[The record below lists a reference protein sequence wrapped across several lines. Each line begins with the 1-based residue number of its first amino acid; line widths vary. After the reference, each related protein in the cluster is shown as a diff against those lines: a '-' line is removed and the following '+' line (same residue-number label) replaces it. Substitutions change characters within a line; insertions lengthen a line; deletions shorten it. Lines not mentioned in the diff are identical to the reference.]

1 MKRSLTLLSA
11 ALLSTLSLSAAV
23 EFETATPEEV
33 GVQSGAIANF
43 VDELQKL
50 NYVHSFVLLKDGKL
64 VAEGYWAPYDAETPH
79 ALYSL
84 SKSFTS
90 MAIGLAIQDG
100 ELTLEDRIADIFPEE
115 SAEISEKYRSVTV
128 RDLLTMRSGHAPGI
142 EVDSMDSDDWVRN
155 FFSQEPNGE
164 PGETFAYNN
173 GATYMLSAI
182 FRKVTG
188 ETVHNRLKRDV
199 FEPLGFEE
207 TTWETC
213 PQGTPQ
219 GFSGLSVR
227 TRELAR
233 FGQLLLDK
241 GVADGKQLLPADY
254 IAEATSMQVPADPV
268 YINPLSSWGQGYGY
282 QFWRCP
288 YDNFRGDG
296 AYGQYCLVMESENA
310 VLAIN
315 SGVPD
320 MQAPMEIIWKT
331 LYAGLRTKPFAANPD
346 GDKKL
351 EEKLKTLQLPVIS
364 ATVTANEEN
373 KVLAQPSEPQPLGF
387 YNLGPNAEGF
397 TMLLLA
403 KLNDK
408 ELELKLFNTDPAK
421 EIVVSCGFDSW
432 KKNPESKYAGSYF
445 WDESGDLLIR
455 ALKYN
460 QPRGMDLRMS
470 FHGDYITVS
479 GKTIPVGPSL
489 VLTGVRRDPEK

>member
-100 ELTLEDRIADIFPEE
+100 KLTLEDRIADIFPEE

-188 ETVHNRLKRDV
+188 ETVHDRLKRDV

-288 YDNFRGDG
+288 
-296 AYGQYCLVMESENA
+296 
-310 VLAIN
+310 
-315 SGVPD
+315 
-320 MQAPMEIIWKT
+320 
-331 LYAGLRTKPFAANPD
+331 
-346 GDKKL
+346 
-351 EEKLKTLQLPVIS
+351 
-364 ATVTANEEN
+364 
-373 KVLAQPSEPQPLGF
+373 
-387 YNLGPNAEGF
+387 
-397 TMLLLA
+397 
-403 KLNDK
+403 
-408 ELELKLFNTDPAK
+408 
-421 EIVVSCGFDSW
+421 
-432 KKNPESKYAGSYF
+432 
-445 WDESGDLLIR
+445 
-455 ALKYN
+455 
-460 QPRGMDLRMS
+460 
-470 FHGDYITVS
+470 
-479 GKTIPVGPSL
+479 
-489 VLTGVRRDPEK
+489 